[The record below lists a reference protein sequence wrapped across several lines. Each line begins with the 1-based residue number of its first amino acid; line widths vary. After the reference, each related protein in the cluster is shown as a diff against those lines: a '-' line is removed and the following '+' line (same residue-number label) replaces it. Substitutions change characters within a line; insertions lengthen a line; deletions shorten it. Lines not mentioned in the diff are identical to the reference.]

1 MYRNI
6 DLTPSQASQRRAA
19 SSNIDCQ
26 CSSLAYL
33 DQDGVSQV
41 SEAGVGRC
49 DGVLLLSFSGEL

>member
-6 DLTPSQASQRRAA
+6 HLTPYQASQRRAA

-41 SEAGVGRC
+41 RETSVGGC